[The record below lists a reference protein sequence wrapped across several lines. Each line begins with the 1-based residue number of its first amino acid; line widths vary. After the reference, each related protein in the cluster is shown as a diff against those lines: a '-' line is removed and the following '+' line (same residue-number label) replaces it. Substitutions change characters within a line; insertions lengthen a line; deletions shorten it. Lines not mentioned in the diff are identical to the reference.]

1 MCVPS
6 LSKFTSYS
14 YADDDADATLNV
26 TSFSNDGFSDFK
38 LDLSCLSSP
47 PSPPP
52 SAPLP
57 SDYPFSASSPP
68 SSSRR
73 SVSLS
78 TAPSSSLG
86 RARSE
91 WGENGAGG
99 EDVTKDGVLSST
111 VHSTS
116 IDSIPQTSRRSI
128 SPLTEWNYISPPPVV
143 YKPYSERRRSTVSL
157 EPLPESVKIHLY
169 GVDPNSSA
177 EWASTQKILA
187 SRVSAASTS
196 TSTPELS
203 SETHFESAMQSAEEL
218 RTTGDADT
226 EQDHRADAEMNLG
239 LGLESLYAAVDQGL
253 GLIPGGMTWF
263 RKLTSASY
271 QLISWS
277 GPDSKRGPE
286 RPGARALRNFEISTF

>member
-1 MCVPS
+1 MKQLHGFDVIFPVTASCLPALSLDADGLPIHRPRRNRHAEEQVWCRPRHAGGCPLAPTHWPTRQTARIHAFTTFSATPEAFPTVTDSPNTYVSRS

-52 SAPLP
+52 SPPLP

-99 EDVTKDGVLSST
+99 EDVTKDGA
-111 VHSTS
+111 
-116 IDSIPQTSRRSI
+116 RRK
-128 SPLTEWNYISPPPVV
+128 NR
-143 YKPYSERRRSTVSL
+143 KPATRAWLERDHQL
-157 EPLPESVKIHLY
+157 MM
-169 GVDPNSSA
+169 SA
-177 EWASTQKILA
+177 
-187 SRVSAASTS
+187 
-196 TSTPELS
+196 
-203 SETHFESAMQSAEEL
+203 
-218 RTTGDADT
+218 G
-226 EQDHRADAEMNLG
+226 
-239 LGLESLYAAVDQGL
+239 
-253 GLIPGGMTWF
+253 WF
-263 RKLTSASY
+263 
-271 QLISWS
+271 
-277 GPDSKRGPE
+277 
-286 RPGARALRNFEISTF
+286 